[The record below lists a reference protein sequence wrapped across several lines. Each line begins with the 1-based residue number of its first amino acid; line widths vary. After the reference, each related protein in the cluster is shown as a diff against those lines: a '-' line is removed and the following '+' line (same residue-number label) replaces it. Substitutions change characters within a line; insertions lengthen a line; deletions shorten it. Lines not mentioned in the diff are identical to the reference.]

1 MRKFQNRFK
10 QKLLGR
16 HTGASPETYRSI
28 AWSVLTV
35 TFPLLLT
42 YHFSYVNT
50 RWFKCMPEMQ
60 IGAYIG

>member
-16 HTGASPETYRSI
+16 HTGVSPETNLSI

-35 TFPLLLT
+35 TFPLLLIH
-42 YHFSYVNT
+42 HFYYVNT
-50 RWFKCMPEMQ
+50 KWSLQLSESRSRGNE
-60 IGAYIG
+60 